1 MLASGKYNIRYL
13 GSLAVVDRR
22 HDVFEGF
29 NDGHR
34 GRSTFDVHY
43 CRSTSQPTKSL
54 IGLDHVLARN
64 LGDRHKTFDVS
75 ATCP

>member
-1 MLASGKYNIRYL
+1 MTVTE
-13 GSLAVVDRR
+13 VVR
-22 HDVFEGF
+22 
-29 NDGHR
+29 
-34 GRSTFDVHY
+34 RSTFIIVVQ
-43 CRSTSQPTKSL
+43 RRNQQKSL